1 MEAAAS
7 AAMRTSAST
16 AMRAAAMLS
25 VGCDWGES
33 ETDESCECYQGLA

>member
-1 MEAAAS
+1 
-7 AAMRTSAST
+7 
-16 AMRAAAMLS
+16 MLS